1 MKYIKLMI
9 AANIACIC
17 FSLLTAWFAY
27 LDNGYWGWP
36 FAFAIMT
43 SVGFKS
49 SEDKRKEEREEAI
62 QKAQDIKKY
71 GPNIYRNN

>member
-1 MKYIKLMI
+1 MKHIKLMI

-36 FAFAIMT
+36 FAFAICT
-43 SVGFKS
+43 ASGFKS
-49 SEDKRKEEREEAI
+49 SKDKREEEKQAAIEKAEAV
-62 QKAQDIKKY
+62 KKY
-71 GPNIYRNN
+71 GYNIYNNN